1 MQITVNGETVNL
13 SAATTAAAF
22 LEAKSYNIARIAVE
36 LNGDILPKARYAS
49 VTLAEGDVMEIV
61 SFVGGG

>member
-13 SAATTAAAF
+13 SAATTAADF
-22 LEAKSYNIARIAVE
+22 LEATSYNIARIAVE

-49 VTLAEGDVMEIV
+49 VLSLIHI
-61 SFVGGG
+61 